1 MADISVQQKKANN
14 LTWIWAVV
22 AVAAILGLM
31 LWLATQQPPTP
42 VVTEA
47 GSGAGTAAEA
57 ESAEAVELAN
67 LGAAPDQ
74 YLGRSVEVT
83 AVPVA
88 AVLGD
93 RAFWADIPG
102 ANPFL
107 VVLGPEVQ
115 DVSWVSEGASATLR
129 GEVEP
134 VIESGVAEWAGNGTI
149 RPGASDEV
157 SFATHYLL
165 VERVQR

>member
-1 MADISVQQKKANN
+1 MADISVQQKKATN

-22 AVAAILGLM
+22 AIVAIIGLM
-31 LWLATQQPPTP
+31 LWLATQPPPTP

-47 GSGAGTAAEA
+47 GTGAGPAAEA
-57 ESAEAVELAN
+57 ASVETVDLAN

-74 YLGRSVEVT
+74 YLGRSVEVR

-107 VVLGPEVQ
+107 VILGPEVQ
-115 DVSWVSEGASATLR
+115 DLSWVSEGASATLQ

-134 VIESGVAEWAGNGTI
+134 VLESGVAEWVGNGTI

-165 VERVQR
+165 VDRVQR